1 MRLFARI
8 SMVACYIGRLLG
20 QPYNILPTS
29 LESRPILFYK
39 ILQWLIS
46 VYHYQYSYFCIFV
59 FWIVFVWVFDMSFA
73 VFNFYEKGA
82 VLCYNGR
89 GCVICFDGLGLFM
102 G

>member
-46 VYHYQYSYFCIFV
+46 VYHYQYSYFCICVVVCVSLHIFECICECICV
-59 FWIVFVWVFDMSFA
+59 CVGVYVN
-73 VFNFYEKGA
+73 NF
-82 VLCYNGR
+82 
-89 GCVICFDGLGLFM
+89 I
-102 G
+102 